1 MSWGDKRWL
10 AAGLL
15 VVATGAAVVA
25 IRGNAGREATRSS
38 APGETAFGGFRT
50 RDLPT
55 PPDPPEVIAK
65 RVEVAMS
72 SWRTAILVR
81 DADAV
86 LALDREFLGAPDRYG
101 DALTTCAQTDG
112 DERVRAF
119 CTRVLGKFKSSERVA
134 LFERLLSDKSSY
146 VRQNAAWAL
155 GELAETTNGL
165 IVTRHAL
172 AELRHVQAKDPAGDV
187 RAAAKGALE
196 KLE

>member
-1 MSWGDKRWL
+1 MSGGHKRWL
-10 AAGLL
+10 GAALL

-25 IRGNAGREATRSS
+25 IRGNAGRHGAG
-38 APGETAFGGFRT
+38 APVPGETAFGGFRT

-65 RVEVAMS
+65 RVEAAMS

-86 LALDREFLGAPDRYG
+86 LALDREFLGAPDRYAE
-101 DALTTCAQTDG
+101 ALTACAQTDS

-119 CTRVLGKFKSSERVA
+119 CTRVLGKFKSSERA
-134 LFERLLSDKSSY
+134 PLFESLLADKSPY

-155 GELAETTNGL
+155 GELAETTNGH

-187 RAAAKGALE
+187 RMAAKGALE

>member
-15 VVATGAAVVA
+15 VVATAVGAFAF
-25 IRGNAGREATRSS
+25 RGKTRRD
-38 APGETAFGGFRT
+38 APAPPPAETAFGGFRT
-50 RDLPT
+50 RDLPS

-65 RVEVAMS
+65 RVEAAMS

-81 DADAV
+81 DADTV
-86 LALDREFLGAPDRYG
+86 LALDREFLGAPDRY
-101 DALTTCAQTDG
+101 AESLTSCAETDS

-119 CTRVLGKFKSSERVA
+119 CTRVLGKLKSSERVA
-134 LFERLLSDKSSY
+134 LFERLLGDKSPY

-155 GELAETTNGL
+155 GELAETTNGH

-187 RAAAKGALE
+187 RAAARGALE

>member
-15 VVATGAAVVA
+15 VALTGAGVVA
-25 IRGNAGREATRSS
+25 IHGNVRRGGVGSS
-38 APGETAFGGFRT
+38 GPGETAFGGFRS

-55 PPDPPEVIAK
+55 PPDSPEVIAK
-65 RVEVAMS
+65 RVETAMT

-86 LALDREFLGAPDRYG
+86 LALDREFVGAPDRYG
-101 DALTTCAQTDG
+101 EALIACAQTDS

-119 CTRVLGKFKSSERVA
+119 CTRVLGKFKSSDRAV
-134 LFERLLSDKSSY
+134 LFERLLTDKSPY

-155 GELAETTNGL
+155 GELADTTNGH

-187 RAAAKGALE
+187 RAAARGALE